1 MVEEN
6 GSLISTTGNTKWA
19 AEQKVVNG
27 KMEKT
32 KSVVDFTKAVRSR
45 IMDYFIVDMEWSKAA
60 PLPQALLDTYAA
72 KVENDPAAWNAVSD
86 NIKISKNLTNDQK
99 EDLCHKLEKN
109 LA

>member
-45 IMDYFIVDMEWSKAA
+45 IMDYFIVDI
-60 PLPQALLDTYAA
+60 L
-72 KVENDPAAWNAVSD
+72 AAWPHPPWRGR
-86 NIKISKNLTNDQK
+86 KPQK
-99 EDLCHKLEKN
+99 FKFFDE
-109 LA
+109 

>member
-45 IMDYFIVDMEWSKAA
+45 IMDYFIVDILAA
-60 PLPQALLDTYAA
+60 
-72 KVENDPAAWNAVSD
+72 
-86 NIKISKNLTNDQK
+86 
-99 EDLCHKLEKN
+99 
-109 LA
+109 